1 MEDTSPGVVR
11 DSATIEP
18 RTAPGLDDDTKNGM
32 ARRLPQT
39 KGVPGSAHKDMQQ
52 EGGIQE
58 RPEDRL
64 QTEARM
70 LPPSDKRHGPGAQP
84 RPKKAERLEL
94 RERKR
99 HYGNRLT
106 KEEGPSTGDDSRRQT
121 DGSEDKEENALYAEP
136 SKEKSSCRQT
146 EPNTREASALP
157 NGDSLAHR
165 GAASVLSRTLPRVR
179 GPLTTFPEVTSDAEE
194 LGAPSR
200 DSTNPVLGSPDPVM
214 ACSGA
219 GTVSAITIGST
230 RAGYSNMEDLRP
242 DSDITPVSTAAQIDA
257 ISRGDMAE
265 LRDSRHVKNGTTG
278 SGSSGRRVRSSQHR
292 ISVSCGELRHATI
305 LLALAGARTSAAE
318 NVAGNIRTFRDQPCV
333 ALLAPQLKL
342 EQTIALVA
350 TLVYRANG
358 WRWVLRRLLQVCV
371 NEQLLRLRRPPG
383 IPTYTNQFNTT
394 LNIPTAIE
402 LYRFTIEQLALLT
415 AKVRLP
421 DPLITPAG
429 YNVRGLETLVM
440 LSCRFAEPSKLRTIA
455 NEFGR

>member
-70 LPPSDKRHGPGAQP
+70 LPPSDKRHGPAPGA
-84 RPKKAERLEL
+84 KATL
-94 RERKR
+94 RQQTDEGRGCDEALGRDKTIGETSGTTGV
-99 HYGNRLT
+99 YT
-106 KEEGPSTGDDSRRQT
+106 GPSTGDDSRRQT

-278 SGSSGRRVRSSQHR
+278 SGSSGRR
-292 ISVSCGELRHATI
+292 
-305 LLALAGARTSAAE
+305 
-318 NVAGNIRTFRDQPCV
+318 
-333 ALLAPQLKL
+333 LKL